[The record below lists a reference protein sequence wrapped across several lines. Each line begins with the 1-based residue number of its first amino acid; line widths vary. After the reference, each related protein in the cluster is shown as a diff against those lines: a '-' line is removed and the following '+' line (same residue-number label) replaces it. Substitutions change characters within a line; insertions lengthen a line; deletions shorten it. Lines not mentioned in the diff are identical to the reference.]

1 MINLASTIPLE
12 SKLFNP
18 ARIRDD
24 FPILRQQVHG
34 KPLVYFDNAAT
45 SQKPLAV
52 INAMSQYY
60 QTINSNV
67 HRGAHT
73 LSDTATARFE
83 GARQRVQAFLG
94 AREAAEII
102 WVRGTTEAINLVAQS
117 YGRPHL
123 QPGDEILVSHLEHHS
138 NIVPWQ
144 IVAGQTGARVIPI
157 AVLDNGEID
166 QQDFTRLLSSRTRI
180 LAVNHVS
187 NALGTINPVKQ
198 MIQQAKSVG
207 AMTIIDGAQA
217 TPHLHIDVVD
227 LDCDFYAFSG
237 HKVYGPTGIGA
248 LYGRRHLLEA
258 MPPWQGGG
266 EMIERV
272 SFEGTTFNEIPHKFE
287 AGTPAIAE
295 AIGLGAALDYIA
307 QFNTNDLFAH
317 EMRLLARAVELSGD
331 IEGFRAIGTAA
342 QKVSVFSFLVDG
354 THPSDLG
361 TLLDHQGIAVRTG
374 HHCTQPLMARFGVPG
389 TVRASFSFYNT
400 LDEVECFFI
409 ALDKCIR
416 MCR

>member
-1 MINLASTIPLE
+1 MSTQRIFDVASV
-12 SKLFNP
+12 
-18 ARIRDD
+18 RQD
-24 FPILRQQVHG
+24 FPILHQSVHG

-45 SQKPLAV
+45 AQKPMAVLA
-52 INAMSQYY
+52 AMQAYY
-60 QTINSNV
+60 ESINSNV

-73 LSDTATARFE
+73 LSDTATAAFE
-83 GARQRVQAFLG
+83 NVRQQVARFLG

-117 YGRPHL
+117 YGRSQL
-123 QPGDEILVSHLEHHS
+123 KPGDEILVSQLEHHS

-144 IVAGQTGARVIPI
+144 MVAAQTGASVIPI
-157 AVLDNGEID
+157 PVNAQGEID
-166 QQDFTRLLSSRTRI
+166 QTAYAGLLSPRTRI

-187 NALGTINPVKQ
+187 NALGTINPVKA
-198 MIQQAKSVG
+198 MIAQAKAVG
-207 AMTIIDGAQA
+207 AITVIDGAQA
-217 TPHLHIDVVD
+217 TPHVTVDVQD

-248 LYGRRHLLEA
+248 LYGRRAILEA
-258 MPPWQGGG
+258 IPPWQGGG

-272 SFEGTTFNEIPHKFE
+272 SFEGTTFNHIPHKFE

-295 AIGLGAALDYIA
+295 VIGLGAALDYLQA
-307 QFNTNDLFAH
+307 FNTTDLHRH
-317 EMRLLARAVELSGD
+317 EQALLRRAVELSEG
-331 IEGFRAIGTAA
+331 IEGFQAIGTAA
-342 QKVSVFSFLVDG
+342 NKVSVCSFVVEG

-361 TLLDHQGIAVRTG
+361 TLLDHQGFAVRTG

-400 LDEVECFFI
+400 LEEVDRFFV